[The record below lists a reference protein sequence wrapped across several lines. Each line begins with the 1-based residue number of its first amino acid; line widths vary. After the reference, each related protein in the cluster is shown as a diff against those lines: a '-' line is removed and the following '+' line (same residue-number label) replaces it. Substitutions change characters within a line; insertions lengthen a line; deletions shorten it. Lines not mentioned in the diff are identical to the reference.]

1 MSILKST
8 HISKNIFLLLCVG
21 MALQFLNY
29 PLPIQMMSVNEEKL
43 NIIKK
48 KKELYTLF
56 VIILKQ
62 LVFISTAA
70 HRIFSL

>member
-48 KKELYTLF
+48 KKGALHIICNYT
-56 VIILKQ
+56 KT
-62 LVFISTAA
+62 ISFYFNCSTSY
-70 HRIFSL
+70 I